1 MHDDVAVPASV
12 HRSDLR
18 AMDRPLLR
26 IRVSDTARSA
36 VVGYTRDAN
45 IEGCFL
51 CTSMPLRIGDLL
63 PVSLASEEGE
73 VDAEMEVVRVAPDGF
88 GLRIRSMG
96 TADRKK
102 FRRIVAKAN
111 SVVGARNAAE
121 RVLSE
126 DRRTTQPIRDAA
138 RIRAVLVGAAGARL
152 RLMAADQ
159 DRLWD
164 GVIVGA
170 SGSAGVQVS
179 LGASPPVGTLLLGVL
194 DHGHVNYA
202 FRSVVSS
209 VSGASVEIALP
220 DELGFAERRSRERVL
235 VDGTWLVL
243 PLPWSIEQSFRVV
256 EVGPGGFSLRVQA
269 DRWLLDVGSPIH
281 GALLRDD
288 GGDKPLIGAVVA
300 SVAADP
306 AEAGTVR
313 VGVAMGPARREVLA
327 ERTVVSGNR
336 FARLR
341 ARVADILA
349 NLLGRV
355 PVARPKAPVSLDRK
369 VHFPN
374 RVGQQVVGVLDFAQE
389 DAGTEMPLVI
399 VVPGFGGR
407 KEQMSQLATTL
418 TDTFLRHHADIA
430 VLRFDGTNNLG
441 ESEKDAGNEVEGKH
455 TLHYRLSGVEADLL
469 GALDWAHRND
479 RVRPTSIIVV
489 SVSFAACAVMH
500 LLAQPEVQKQFPEVR
515 LWISYMGAPEPRD
528 AVLHVSGHHD
538 AAAAANESH
547 RLVTLIG
554 CIVDAHVFWSDV
566 QKLGVGTLVESERD
580 MSNVR
585 ADVMWIAGQHDG
597 WMDLARVRRVM
608 SVEASAA
615 RRLVVA
621 DSGHV
626 PRSGREAQ
634 KQFALITQ
642 QVWTHLH
649 KTTIPEWFPPLTRL
663 NAQEQAEWK
672 AARSARPSDATA
684 FWRRYLLADGGLGFD
699 VLAWYPSYREFIDSQ
714 ADAVDPVGRDVLELG
729 AGTGNLTL
737 ALASRAGAAGLGRII
752 AMDLVP
758 EALARLREKVP
769 GVQTRVAD
777 LEGRVTTVMR
787 RFVAGDIRTFSGLRG
802 RVPVAAEV
810 LTLLDRA
817 AERDSGVARRV
828 VAAASGRPVDLQGL
842 AARADIGASGVA
854 GLETLAGL
862 AAAAQQVSADGDSG
876 LPFEDARFDRVA
888 MSLVLS
894 YLQNPEDLLFEIRR
908 VLRPGGELVIS
919 SMVRDADTSALFNAC
934 VVAIQAASPEQLG
947 GEAAREPLL
956 SAARHMLDAASAL
969 FRLEEEGHYR
979 FYDPEE
985 FEDMLTLAGFEVL
998 EAWGGFGSP
1007 AQAIC
1012 LRCRRA

>member
-1 MHDDVAVPASV
+1 
-12 HRSDLR
+12 
-18 AMDRPLLR
+18 MDRPLLR

-51 CTSMPLRIGDLL
+51 CTSMQLRIGDLL
-63 PVSLASEEGE
+63 PVSLAAEDGE
-73 VDAEMEVVRVAPDGF
+73 VDAEMEVVRVAADGF
-88 GLRIRSMG
+88 GLRIRSMSV
-96 TADRKK
+96 ADRKK
-102 FRRIVAKAN
+102 FRRMVAHAN
-111 SVVGARNAAE
+111 SVLGARNAAD
-121 RVLSE
+121 RLLSE
-126 DRRTTQPIRDAA
+126 DRRTTAPIRDPA
-138 RIRAVLVGAAGARL
+138 RIRSVLTGAAGARL
-152 RLMAADQ
+152 RLLAADQ

-164 GVIVGA
+164 GVIVG
-170 SGSAGVQVS
+170 SAGPAAITVS
-179 LGASPPVGTLLLGVL
+179 LPGAPSVGALLLGVL

-202 FRSVVSS
+202 FRSSVVS
-209 VSGASVEIALP
+209 VSGDTVAIALP

-235 VDGTWLVL
+235 VEGTWLVL
-243 PLPWSIEQSFRVV
+243 PLAWSSEQSFRVV
-256 EVGPGGFSLRVQA
+256 EVGPGGFSLRVGA
-269 DRWLLDVGSPIH
+269 DRWLLDVGAPIQ

-288 GGDKPLIGAVVA
+288 AGDKPLTGAVVA
-300 SVAADP
+300 SVALDP
-306 AEAGTVR
+306 AEPGTVR
-313 VGVAMGPARREVLA
+313 VGVAIGPARREVLA
-327 ERTVVSGNR
+327 ERTVVRGNR
-336 FARLR
+336 FSRWR
-341 ARVADILA
+341 ARVADLLA

-355 PVARPKAPVSLDRK
+355 PMARPKAVASSGRR

-374 RVGQQVVGVLDFAQE
+374 RTGQQVVGLLDFAQE
-389 DAGTEMPLVI
+389 ESGQEMPLVI

-418 TDTFLRHHADIA
+418 TDTFRRHHADIA

-441 ESEKDAGNEVEGKH
+441 ESEKDPGNEVEGKH

-469 GALDWAHRND
+469 GALDWAHTTD
-479 RVRPTSIIVV
+479 RVRPSSVIVV

-515 LWISYMGAPEPRD
+515 LWVSYMGAPEPRD

-538 AAAAANESH
+538 AAASINERH

-580 MSNVR
+580 MGNVR

-597 WMDLARVRRVM
+597 WMDLARVRSVM
-608 SVEASAA
+608 SVEAPGA

-642 QVWTHLH
+642 QIWAHIH
-649 KTTIPEWFPPLTRL
+649 KTAIPEWFPALTRL
-663 NAQEQAEWK
+663 NAMEQAEWRE
-672 AARSARPSDATA
+672 ARSARPSDSTA

-737 ALASRAGAAGLGRII
+737 ALATRVGSAGLGRIV
-752 AMDLVP
+752 ALDLVP
-758 EALARLREKVP
+758 EALERLREKVP
-769 GVQTRVAD
+769 GVRTRVAD
-777 LEGRVTTVMR
+777 LDGGVTTVIR
-787 RFVAGDIRTFSGLRG
+787 RFVVGDIRTFSGLRG

-810 LTLLDRA
+810 LMLLDRA
-817 AERDSGVARRV
+817 AERDPTVARRLI
-828 VAAASGRPVDLQGL
+828 AAASGRTVDLQGL
-842 AARADIGASGVA
+842 AARADVGASGIA
-854 GLETLAGL
+854 GLEALSGL
-862 AAAAQQVSADGDSG
+862 SVAARQVSDAHDSG
-876 LPFEDARFDRVA
+876 LPFEDSSFDRVA

-894 YLQNPEDLLFEIRR
+894 YLQHPEDLLFEIRR

-934 VVAIQAASPEQLG
+934 VVAIQAASAEDLG
-947 GEAAREPLL
+947 GEDARAPLL
-956 SAARHMLDAASAL
+956 TAARHMLDAASTL

-1007 AQAIC
+1007 AQAAC
-1012 LRCRRA
+1012 LRCRRT

>member
-1 MHDDVAVPASV
+1 
-12 HRSDLR
+12 
-18 AMDRPLLR
+18 MDRPLLR

-51 CTSMPLRIGDLL
+51 CTSMQLRIGDLL

-96 TADRKK
+96 AADRKK

-126 DRRTTQPIRDAA
+126 DRRTTQPIRDAG
-138 RIRAVLVGAAGARL
+138 RIRAVLVGAVGARL

-170 SGSAGVQVS
+170 SENAGVQVS

-202 FRSVVSS
+202 FRSVVCS
-209 VSGASVEIALP
+209 VSGGSVEIALP
-220 DELGFAERRSRERVL
+220 EELGFAERRSRERVL

-243 PLPWSIEQSFRVV
+243 PLPWSTEQSFRVV

-418 TDTFLRHHADIA
+418 TDTFRRHHADIA

-580 MSNVR
+580 MGNVR

-608 SVEASAA
+608 SVEASGA

-737 ALASRAGAAGLGRII
+737 ALASRVGPAGLGRII

-758 EALARLREKVP
+758 EALDRLREKVP

-810 LTLLDRA
+810 LMLLDRA
-817 AERDSGVARRV
+817 AERDSGVARRLI
-828 VAAASGRPVDLQGL
+828 AAASGRPVDLQGL

-862 AAAAQQVSADGDSG
+862 AAAAQQVSADLDSG

-1012 LRCRRA
+1012 MRCRRA

>member
-1 MHDDVAVPASV
+1 M
-12 HRSDLR
+12 
-18 AMDRPLLR
+18 LR
-26 IRVSDTARSA
+26 IRVSDSARSA

-51 CTSMPLRIGDLL
+51 CTSMHLRIGDLL
-63 PVSLASEEGE
+63 PVSLASEQGE
-73 VDAEMEVVRVAPDGF
+73 LNAEMEVVRAAPDGF

-96 TADRKK
+96 TADRKT
-102 FRRIVAKAN
+102 FRRMVAKAN
-111 SVVGARNAAE
+111 SAVGARNAAE
-121 RVLSE
+121 RMLSKE
-126 DRRTTQPIRDAA
+126 RRTTTPIRDVA
-138 RIRAVLVGAAGARL
+138 RIRAVLTAAAGARL
-152 RLMAADQ
+152 RLMAADH

-164 GVIVGA
+164 GVIVDA
-170 SGSAGVQVS
+170 PLDAGITVS
-179 LGASPPVGTLLLGVL
+179 LRAAPPVGTLLLGVL
-194 DHGHVNYA
+194 DHLHVNYA
-202 FRSVVSS
+202 FRSAIVS
-209 VSGASVEIALP
+209 VSGDKVEIALP
-220 DELGFAERRSRERVL
+220 EELGFAERRSRERVL

-243 PLPWSIEQSFRVV
+243 PLPWSIEQSFRVI
-256 EVGPGGFSLRVQA
+256 EVGPGGFSLRAEA

-288 GGDKPLIGAVVA
+288 GGDKPLSGAVVA
-300 SVAADP
+300 RVEVDP
-306 AEAGTVR
+306 AESGTVR
-313 VGVAMGPARREVLA
+313 VGVSMGLARREVLA
-327 ERTVVSGNR
+327 ERTVVSGSR
-336 FARLR
+336 FARWR
-341 ARVADILA
+341 ARMADIVA

-355 PVARPKAPVSLDRK
+355 PVVRPKAPVFSDRK

-374 RVGQQVVGVLDFAQE
+374 RNGLQVVGVLDLAQ
-389 DAGTEMPLVI
+389 DDSGPEMPLVI

-418 TDTFLRHHADIA
+418 TDTFRRHHADLA

-469 GALDWAHRND
+469 GALDWARRND

-500 LLAQPEVQKQFPEVR
+500 LLSQPEVQKQFPEVR

-538 AAAAANESH
+538 AAAAANEGH

-554 CIVDAHVFWSDV
+554 CIVDAHVFWSDA

-580 MSNVR
+580 MGNVR
-585 ADVMWIAGQHDG
+585 ADVLWIAGQHDG
-597 WMDLARVRRVM
+597 WMDLSRVRRVM
-608 SVEASAA
+608 GVEASGG
-615 RRLVVA
+615 RRLIIA

-642 QVWTHLH
+642 QVWSHIH
-649 KTTIPEWFPPLTRL
+649 KTTIPEWFPSLARL
-663 NAQEQAEWK
+663 NAQEQAEWR
-672 AARSARPSDATA
+672 ASRSARPSDATA

-699 VLAWYPSYREFIDSQ
+699 VLEWYPSYREFIDSQ
-714 ADAVDPVGRDVLELG
+714 ADAVDPLGRDVLELG
-729 AGTGNLTL
+729 AGTGNLTR
-737 ALASRAGAAGLGRII
+737 ALAARAGAAGLGRII
-752 AMDLVP
+752 ALDLVP
-758 EALARLREKVP
+758 EALDRLRDKVP

-787 RFVAGDIRTFSGLRG
+787 RFIAGDIRTFSGLRG
-802 RVPVAAEV
+802 RVPVATEV
-810 LTLLDRA
+810 LSMLDRA
-817 AERDSGVARRV
+817 ADRDSSVARRLI
-828 VAAASGRPVDLQGL
+828 AAASGRSVDLHAL
-842 AARADIGASGVA
+842 AARPDIGASGVA
-854 GLETLAGL
+854 ALEMLADL
-862 AAAAQQVSADGDSG
+862 SATVQQGGAEHDSG
-876 LPFEDARFDRVA
+876 LPFDDASFDRVA

-934 VVAIQAASPEQLG
+934 VVAIQAASPEDLG
-947 GEAAREPLL
+947 GEDAREPLL
-956 SAARHMLDAASAL
+956 TAARHMLDAASAL

-985 FEDMLTLAGFEVL
+985 FEDMLNLAGFDVV
-998 EAWGGFGSP
+998 EAWGGFGTP
-1007 AQAIC
+1007 AQAVC